1 MKLKIRVSIGLI
13 LCAIIF
19 CSNLPAQAAGAEK
32 KISSGAYKVTL
43 NDVNEF
49 FIGNEKKVSGEVGSS
64 KICLIY
70 TVEKSE
76 KKQSNELVGIIA
88 TTEATVPHPYTAI
101 NGTLRTTGGDKVDFF
116 TEGYTYFFYFE
127 RTENGIDYLAY
138 KTNGKR
144 AVRMN
149 FYGGL
154 GPNDAP
160 WNHYGI
166 WFRSFDGYTVNA
178 VLKNVR
184 CYDGDYN
191 DRGVI
196 CTPAT
201 GTSTIEYSG
210 EIADYSKS
218 SGAYYCEE
226 TKELLVL
233 DDKNNIY
240 KIDAEGV
247 QQDTAK
253 YQIFDKNHMIVSGK
267 QGKVVY
273 ECSSL
278 HLKDEDGNTYR
289 YLDNKAKVTFVTG
302 EETFVVEPT
311 LENKYRVEEP
321 KAPTKEGNTFK
332 GWYLGDATEYDFN
345 SVVSK
350 SITLYAKWQDG
361 DGNEY
366 LAVDTPIQDLEKGF
380 DVAPVVAIT
389 ASVIIEVLAV
399 VACVMI
405 IRKKVG
411 KK

>member
-43 NDVNEF
+43 NDVNEV

-70 TVEKSE
+70 TVEKC
-76 KKQSNELVGIIA
+76 KRTQSNELVGFIA
-88 TTEATVPHPYTAI
+88 TSDATVQHPYTAL
-101 NGTLRTTGGDKVDFF
+101 NGMLRTSGGDKNDLF

-144 AVRMN
+144 AERMN

-154 GPNDAP
+154 GPNDAT

-166 WFRSFDGYTVNA
+166 WFRNFDGYGVSA
-178 VLKNVR
+178 VLTNVR
-184 CYDGDYN
+184 CYDGEYI

-196 CTPAT
+196 CTPAA

-210 EIADYSKS
+210 EIGDYSKR
-218 SGAYYCEE
+218 SGTYYCEE

-233 DDKNNIY
+233 DDANNIY

-247 QQDTAK
+247 KQTAAK
-253 YQIFDKNHMIVSGK
+253 FQIFNKNHMIVSGK
-267 QGKVVY
+267 DGKEVY
-273 ECSSL
+273 ECSSM

-289 YLDNKAKVTFVTG
+289 YLNNNAKVTFVTG
-302 EETFVVEPT
+302 EETFVVKPT
-311 LENKYRVEEP
+311 LENAYRVQEP
-321 KAPTKEGNTFK
+321 KAPTKEGNSFK

-345 SVVSK
+345 NVVSK

-366 LAVDTPIQDLEKGF
+366 LAVDTPINNQEKGF
-380 DVAPVVAIT
+380 ELGPVVAIT
-389 ASVIIEVLAV
+389 ASVLIEVLAV